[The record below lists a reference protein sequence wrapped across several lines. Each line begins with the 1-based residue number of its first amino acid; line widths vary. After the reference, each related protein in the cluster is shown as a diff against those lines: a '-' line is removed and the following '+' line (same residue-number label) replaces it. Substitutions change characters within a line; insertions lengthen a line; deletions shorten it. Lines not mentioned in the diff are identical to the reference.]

1 MTSVDERTLTLD
13 DFIQLQALLSYEQK
27 VRNKRI
33 EECAGNHS
41 DGILEDH
48 DPVHAHRHTQ
58 FRRALDPPA
67 AVQSKLEQARLAE
80 ALLRLKW
87 LKEQYRR
94 ERAMEIQLYLEYY
107 RRQALIRAV
116 LQEEEERYYRQCI
129 AAALEQRRI
138 QACLQQF
145 LDIKRQNELQ
155 LQFEKQQLSEGEEQ
169 QVSEE
174 QEDEEQAGYDEYHS
188 KQLEALLLHLFNIE
202 NQEESDIACRKYAE
216 SEEQQAM
223 SMAEVWKCL
232 SDQRAKE
239 ETPRSAFLSSDQD
252 ALLGSTTSTPAN
264 EEEDDI
270 SSDEQ
275 TLPAIEPQEEEDQ
288 DAETKF
294 PPVQDHVVS
303 LQDLIRQL
311 ASQPVL
317 VDNMR
322 YSDEPKPSGI
332 WANQTQQPTT
342 KQSPPPPPLNL
353 NDSPVMHQQE
363 QSEKEEEPKPYLPQ
377 HIFTDAEPTPK
388 LESMPDTPVKDEVE
402 EKKSFLP
409 QHIFTEAEP
418 TPKLEHSPNT
428 PLTAHCEEGEDQD
441 IQHFVDTIAAEQK
454 NEIVPPD
461 PRTVKAYEE
470 LETISKLL
478 IDEQSDIVKRWK
490 HVLKHGKKESLSF
503 HKQKEGTLLL
513 TASTKFNREFLG
525 SEDELTRL
533 MLRLDAVDSL
543 GNDDIRQ
550 ERKKLVKKCESMLEK
565 LDDFKQAQWER
576 AMKQQQQ
583 QK

>member
-13 DFIQLQALLSYEQK
+13 DFIQLQALLSYEQE
-27 VRNKRI
+27 VRNKHI
-33 EECAGNHS
+33 EQCAGNHS
-41 DGILEDH
+41 DGILEEH

-58 FRRALDPPA
+58 FRRALDPQA

-107 RRQALIRAV
+107 RRQALIRVA

-138 QACLQQF
+138 HACLQQF

-155 LQFEKQQLSEGEEQ
+155 LQFEKQQLSEGEDQ
-169 QVSEE
+169 QFSEE
-174 QEDEEQAGYDEYHS
+174 EHAGYDEYHS
-188 KQLEALLLHLFNIE
+188 KQLQALLFHLFNVE
-202 NQEESDIACRKYAE
+202 NQEEGDIACRKYAE

-232 SDQRAKE
+232 SDQKAKE
-239 ETPRSAFLSSDQD
+239 ETPRFAFLSSDQD
-252 ALLGSTTSTPAN
+252 ALLGSTTSTSAN

-270 SSDEQ
+270 SNDEQ
-275 TLPAIEPQEEEDQ
+275 TNPAIEPQEEENK
-288 DAETKF
+288 DAESNF
-294 PPVQDHVVS
+294 PPIQDHVVS

-332 WANQTQQPTT
+332 WANQTQQPAS

-353 NDSPVMHQQE
+353 KDSPVMQQQE
-363 QSEKEEEPKPYLPQ
+363 ESEKEKEEEPKPFLPQ

-388 LESMPDTPVKDEVE
+388 LEHMPDTPVKDEVE

-428 PLTAHCEEGEDQD
+428 PLTSHCEEGEDQD
-441 IQHFVDTIAAEQK
+441 IQHFVDAIAAEQK

-461 PRTVKAYEE
+461 PRKVKAYEE
-470 LETISKLL
+470 LDAISKQL
-478 IDEQSDIVKRWK
+478 IDEQSDLVKRWK
-490 HVLKHGKKESLSF
+490 HVLKRGKKESLSF

-543 GNDDIRQ
+543 GDDDIRQ
-550 ERKKLVKKCESMLEK
+550 ERKNLVKKCESMLEK
-565 LDDFKQAQWER
+565 LDTFKQVQWER